1 MDCRTFH
8 RKLEDYLGGGLDF
21 PARFGMERHAKQCFA
36 CEKVV
41 TDALKLR
48 QMAQSLR
55 RVGAPADFEASLQ
68 ARIRGASSQRRFWTL
83 RSLWIYGLEGWS
95 WRVASATALITVM
108 IVVAASYVYFGGKL
122 ERLTAP
128 QVAMGTLNTAPL
140 EKDAGQP
147 SSENRLISDADLSSS
162 LGKIPPF
169 DAGRGNW
176 AKPLAEPADS
186 EYVDV
191 FVPIAG
197 DQKLVLRLPK
207 TIRMRNEQ
215 PSGEYFIRSISY

>member
-1 MDCRTFH
+1 MLRL
-8 RKLEDYLGGGLDF
+8 RKGRHGCSQAQADGPEPPPGRSSR
-21 PARFGMERHAKQCFA
+21 RFRSIAAGP
-36 CEKVV
+36 
-41 TDALKLR
+41 D
-48 QMAQSLR
+48 
-55 RVGAPADFEASLQ
+55 P
-68 ARIRGASSQRRFWTL
+68 GASSQRRFWTL